1 MTLPDSGIERLVT
14 EARPTVFWSD
24 RPEAPTANRA
34 LGQRRRADLVI
45 IGGGFTGLWTALHA
59 ARQEPG
65 REIVILEAEVC
76 GFGASSRNGGF
87 CAVSL
92 THGLLNGIAHWPD
105 EIATLDRMGRQ
116 NLAELIADCESLQ
129 IDASIERS
137 GELCVATASWQSDHL
152 VEMRDV
158 ARAHGSQLELLDET
172 AVRGQL
178 DSPTY
183 RSGLWDPDGTVMVDP
198 ARLVWGLQRSCIDAG
213 VRIYDNSR
221 VNDVSRVGS
230 ALEVSTEDGVVTAP
244 KVVVATNAWGEPGRS
259 IRRYVVPVYD
269 HVLMT
274 EPLGQE
280 QLDSIGWS
288 NRQGV
293 GDSANQFH
301 YYRLTADNRILW
313 GGHDANYYRGN
324 GMGPEYELRTGS
336 HVTIAHHFFDTF
348 PQLEGVRFSHRWA
361 GPIGTTSK
369 FAAAFGSRHDGDLV
383 WVGGYTGLGVGAS
396 RWGARTAIDL
406 VDGQE
411 TERTELRMVRK
422 KPFPFPPEPLRNP
435 VIQFTRRQIAKA
447 DQNEG
452 QLGVWLRLLERF
464 GVGFDS

>member
-87 CAVSL
+87 CAASL

-158 ARAHGSQLELLDET
+158 ARTHGSQLELLDET

-230 ALEVSTEDGVVTAP
+230 ALEVSTDDGVVTAP
-244 KVVVATNAWGEPGRS
+244 KVVVATNAWGEPGLDPA
-259 IRRYVVPVYD
+259 IRGSRVRPRADDGATGPGATRLDRLV
-269 HVLMT
+269 
-274 EPLGQE
+274 ESARGGGLGQPVS
-280 QLDSIGWS
+280 LLPTHR
-288 NRQGV
+288 RQPNSLG
-293 GDSANQFH
+293 
-301 YYRLTADNRILW
+301 RPR
-313 GGHDANYYRGN
+313 R
-324 GMGPEYELRTGS
+324 ELLPGQRDG
-336 HVTIAHHFFDTF
+336 A
-348 PQLEGVRFSHRWA
+348 GVRAPDW
-361 GPIGTTSK
+361 
-369 FAAAFGSRHDGDLV
+369 
-383 WVGGYTGLGVGAS
+383 
-396 RWGARTAIDL
+396 
-406 VDGQE
+406 
-411 TERTELRMVRK
+411 
-422 KPFPFPPEPLRNP
+422 
-435 VIQFTRRQIAKA
+435 FTCDDRPS
-447 DQNEG
+447 
-452 QLGVWLRLLERF
+452 LL
-464 GVGFDS
+464 